1 MFLFLCLTPLSV
13 TFSRSTHVAANG
25 IITVFLIK
33 PLISVPVLATLAI
46 VLDLIFSVSCCC
58 NSS

>member
-1 MFLFLCLTPLSV
+1 M
-13 TFSRSTHVAANG
+13 TFSRSFHVAANG

-33 PLISVPVLATLAI
+33 PLISVSVLATLAI
-46 VLDLIFSVSCCC
+46 VLDLIFSVACCC